1 MLFVFQMEHSKKYDD
16 PMEERFRQK
25 IFLENKRKI
34 ARHNQLYEQG
44 KVTFKLGLNKYADL
58 LHQEFIA
65 TMNGYNRSSK

>member
-1 MLFVFQMEHSKKYDD
+1 
-16 PMEERFRQK
+16 MEERFRQK

-34 ARHNQLYEQG
+34 AQHNQQYEMG
-44 KVTFKLGLNKYADL
+44 KVSFKLGLNKYADL